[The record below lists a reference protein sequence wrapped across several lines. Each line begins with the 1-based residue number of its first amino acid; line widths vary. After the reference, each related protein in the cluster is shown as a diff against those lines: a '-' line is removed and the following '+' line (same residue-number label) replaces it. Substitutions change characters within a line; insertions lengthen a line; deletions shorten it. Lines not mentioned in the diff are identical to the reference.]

1 MNPFRDALVTISV
14 SLLGACSSS
23 HADDAQPSVQDGVFT
38 AEQAQRGDLLYR
50 SECASCHAADM
61 RGGPAA
67 RGLTGVTFQYRWK
80 EKTLGELFDA
90 MRDTMPP
97 GMQGTLDEQAY
108 LDLLAAILRRN
119 DFPTGGKELEADRQ
133 LLGITLVRWRRPD

>member
-1 MNPFRDALVTISV
+1 
-14 SLLGACSSS
+14 
-23 HADDAQPSVQDGVFT
+23 
-38 AEQAQRGDLLYR
+38 
-50 SECASCHAADM
+50 
-61 RGGPAA
+61 
-67 RGLTGVTFQYRWK
+67 VTFQYRWK